1 MSCSLLMPNRDNGAM
16 LDRVLERLAENTGA
30 ADYELIVV
38 DDGSTDDSRAILRR
52 WRDSGRF
59 PELTV
64 IEREHS
70 GVVDALNAGLAAAGG
85 ELVVQLDGDATVE
98 TPGWL
103 ERMSAFVRSDP
114 RVGAATARVVFDWG
128 DLHACGIEVT
138 GPEGLHDR
146 GTEVTEPLGR
156 RTYHGRVLRCRE
168 ADSEVCR
175 HPAEVDGGLG
185 CCMIYRREAAL
196 EAGGY
201 DPGFAPVWF
210 DDLDLTLSL
219 RRLGLKV
226 FCLPE
231 VRVVHHVGERIG
243 RADSPSRRAF
253 ARLPRAARMRL
264 ARARP
269 AQPPAEHRARL
280 AHHYAYWRE
289 KWGFDLLNP
298 DLDELQRRWGHT
310 EVGWRTDPAR
320 RRAGE
325 EILERWA

>member
-1 MSCSLLMPNRDNGAM
+1 MSYSLLMPNRNNGPI
-16 LDRVLERLAENTGA
+16 LDRVLERLVENTGA
-30 ADYELIVV
+30 VDYELIVV

-70 GVVDALNAGLAAAGG
+70 GVVDALNAGLAAARG
-85 ELVVQLDGDATVE
+85 ELVVQLDGDATVD

-103 ERMSAFVRSDP
+103 ERLGSFVRSDA

-146 GTEVTEPLGR
+146 GAEVAEPIGR
-156 RTYHGRVLRCRE
+156 RTYHGRVLRRRE
-168 ADSEVCR
+168 GEGEVCR
-175 HPAEVDGGLG
+175 RAAEVDGGLG

-243 RADSPSRRAF
+243 RSDSPLRRVAT
-253 ARLPRAARMRL
+253 RLPKAARMGL

-269 AQPPAEHRARL
+269 ARPSPEHRSRL
-280 AHHYAYWRE
+280 VHHYAYWRE
-289 KWGFDLLNP
+289 KWGFDMLNP
-298 DLDELQRRWGHT
+298 DVAELQRRWGST
-310 EVGWRTDPAR
+310 EVGWRTDPAM

-325 EILERWA
+325 EILEGWA